1 MTRGKLVACCPI
13 LFKTRQYEAGD
24 VLPVADVDDETLDAW
39 RKAGSVALIH
49 ADEGEKGGRHP
60 SAKLVT
66 ALAGMPGITANGE
79 QDPLVGRVPERH
91 ERTTGRG
98 AKR

>member
-1 MTRGKLVACCPI
+1 MTKEKLVACCPI
-13 LFKTRQYEAGD
+13 LLKTRQYEAGN
-24 VLPVADVDDETLDAW
+24 VLPVADVDAETLDAW

-60 SAKLVT
+60 SAKPVT
-66 ALAGMPGITANGE
+66 ALAGMPGITVNGE
-79 QDPLVGRVPERH
+79 QDPLVGRIPERR
-91 ERTTGRG
+91 ERKTERG